1 MIKKLD
7 KVYVGILSALIGIAL
22 GFVVLG
28 FSWAA
33 INGDSITYFIK
44 EIAGKSLLYRDSIL
58 TVCTVFN
65 ILIFY
70 IALRK
75 EMWKFCRG
83 MMMVIMLTV
92 PLIIWFQIQAGIA

>member
-7 KVYVGILSALIGIAL
+7 KVYVGVLSALIGIAL

-58 TVCTVFN
+58 TVCTLFN

-75 EMWKFCRG
+75 EMWMFCRG

>member
-44 EIAGKSLLYRDSIL
+44 EIAGK
-58 TVCTVFN
+58 
-65 ILIFY
+65 
-70 IALRK
+70 
-75 EMWKFCRG
+75 
-83 MMMVIMLTV
+83 
-92 PLIIWFQIQAGIA
+92 